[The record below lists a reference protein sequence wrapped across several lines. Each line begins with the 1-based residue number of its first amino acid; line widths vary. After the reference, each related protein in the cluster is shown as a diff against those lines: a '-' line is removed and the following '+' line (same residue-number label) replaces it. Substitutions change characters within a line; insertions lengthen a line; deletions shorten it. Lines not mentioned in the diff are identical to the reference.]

1 MGASK
6 TGNGEKRKRSI
17 RLSESWG
24 KEPKECVVEWREEKR
39 KVKKCIIQR
48 KKKVNKEFG
57 REMNEDVN
65 GSRKL
70 F

>member
-1 MGASK
+1 ME
-6 TGNGEKRKRSI
+6 GECCNIS
-17 RLSESWG
+17 LSGE
-24 KEPKECVVEWREEKR
+24 VRDLVKR